1 MVLGKILESPLD
13 HKEIK
18 PVNSEGNQPWTVIGR
33 TEAEAQTLW
42 PCDSKGLLIGKD
54 CDARKDW
61 GQEKGAAEDEM
72 VRQNHQH
79 MNVRKLQ
86 EIVKDTGASG
96 AAVYGVTKSQTWL
109 SVWTTANNDFTN

>member
-42 PCDSKGLLIGKD
+42 PCDSKGLLTGKD
-54 CDARKDW
+54 CDAGKDW

-86 EIVKDTGASG
+86 EIVKDTGA
-96 AAVYGVTKSQTWL
+96 
-109 SVWTTANNDFTN
+109 